1 MAKKCL
7 CTSPIPNFDGTCKTC
22 GNLLSFE
29 TDLDL
34 GSAPSDELSDKK
46 TAIEELQ
53 VFTLEESLS
62 GEIDEIISNVVGV
75 GQSFSFVITSA
86 NVAFLQAYQRAEFEL
101 KKAARLVNADAVV
114 AVKVSATST
123 MLPIFVP
130 SFFSRQMIVLVG
142 TAVTIK
148 K

>member
-46 TAIEELQ
+46 TAIEEIQ

-123 MLPIFVP
+123 MTPIFIP
-130 SFFSRQMIVLVG
+130 TFFSRQMIVLVG

>member
-123 MLPIFVP
+123 MTPIFIP
-130 SFFSRQMIVLVG
+130 TFFSRQMIVLVG

>member
-1 MAKKCL
+1 
-7 CTSPIPNFDGTCKTC
+7 
-22 GNLLSFE
+22 LLSFE
-29 TDLDL
+29 KDLDFE
-34 GSAPSDELSDKK
+34 SAPSDELIEKK
-46 TAIEELQ
+46 TDIEEIQ

-123 MLPIFVP
+123 MTPIFIP
-130 SFFSRQMIVLVG
+130 TFFSRQMIVLVG